1 MRSGCRDQR
10 VVHASALVIV
20 LGLLSGCSAALT
32 QPETPPGP
40 GVPRIAN
47 LRFEPDVIR
56 AGGTTQMSFYFEV
69 GSADLHEGFLNDR
82 GISEFQFYQVL
93 QPITITLQQ
102 YDGQV
107 AGMAE
112 VSLKWSTE
120 GFRFLEVYVVT
131 KKGNVSNRIGANL
144 MVR

>member
-1 MRSGCRDQR
+1 MRWGCRGQP
-10 VVHASALVIV
+10 VVYAWALVFV
-20 LGLLSGCSAALT
+20 LGLLSACSAALT

-47 LRFEPDVIR
+47 LRLEPDVIQ

-69 GSADLHEGFLNDR
+69 STADLSEGIVNDR

-93 QPITITLQQ
+93 QPITIDLQQ
-102 YDGQV
+102 YEGQAV
-107 AGMAE
+107 GTVE

-120 GFRFLEVYVVT
+120 GIRFLEVYVVT
-131 KKGNVSNRIGANL
+131 KKGNISNRIRANL
-144 MVR
+144 TVR

>member
-20 LGLLSGCSAALT
+20 LGLLSACSAALT

-56 AGGTTQMSFYFEV
+56 AGETTQMSFYFEV

-93 QPITITLQQ
+93 QPITINLQQ
-102 YDGQV
+102 YEGQAFGTV
-107 AGMAE
+107 E
-112 VSLKWSTE
+112 VSRRWSTE
-120 GFRFLEVYVVT
+120 GIRFLEVFVVS
-131 KKGNVSNRIGANL
+131 KQGKVSNRIRANL
-144 MVR
+144 TVR